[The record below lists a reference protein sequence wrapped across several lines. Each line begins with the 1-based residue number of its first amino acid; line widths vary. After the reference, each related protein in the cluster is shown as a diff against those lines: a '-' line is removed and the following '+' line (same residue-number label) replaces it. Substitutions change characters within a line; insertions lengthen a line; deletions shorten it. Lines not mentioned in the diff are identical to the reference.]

1 MSCTRAKCNQGP
13 GLASKGAGPR
23 YEAKVSWV
31 SWDANFLF
39 RVLKILIAFLAPVG
53 FAMLLSLEK
62 FYGIWNFFS
71 EIQNSKMGS

>member
-1 MSCTRAKCNQGP
+1 
-13 GLASKGAGPR
+13 
-23 YEAKVSWV
+23 VSWV

-62 FYGIWNFFS
+62 FYGIWNFFFG
-71 EIQNSKMGS
+71 NPK